1 VYNNNILPPKDYW
14 IRVTATDAAGA
25 SDIEFFHG
33 YNCHGSV
40 IDGYIAGATVFFDA
54 NKNGVKDADESSTI
68 TGPKGEY
75 ALDISLEKYDKNQ
88 NGKIDAEEGNIVAFG
103 GIDTDTG
110 LPLETPVTAPVDATV
125 VTMLTSLVVD
135 LIDKGI
141 APERAQSLVKAGL
154 ALPAEV
160 DLTSLDPIHATENKL
175 PGGVEV
181 LREMVKAQNFI
192 TQTSAL
198 IEGAS
203 KAAKKDIVK
212 AVVNSITDPIQSGK
226 VLNLSKAADL
236 EPIIKQAAAK
246 IQEIDP
252 SFTSKTVT
260 EIGSQA
266 AIVMATENQRIDE
279 AVSQPTPSSIRE
291 SVARVQQVALG
302 ETTQDFREVG
312 AGKIDI
318 SKLVDDNTGTVLDSI
333 IEAVRLPVEFASS
346 IVSGDADL
354 GSNSPNAIL
363 ATDSEDILTG
373 DSGNDVLRDMRG
385 KASLDKGIGN
395 DSVFGGQGSETLLG
409 SSGDDALFGGKG
421 DDFLNGGLG
430 NDTLTGGMG
439 ADKFLLSTNSG
450 TDTITDFEVGQDL
463 LVLGNG
469 LSFSQLAIVQDSG
482 ATLIRFA
489 QTGEILA
496 SLTGVSASSI
506 SSANFGLI

>member
-1 VYNNNILPPKDYW
+1 
-14 IRVTATDAAGA
+14 
-25 SDIEFFHG
+25 
-33 YNCHGSV
+33 
-40 IDGYIAGATVFFDA
+40 
-54 NKNGVKDADESSTI
+54 
-68 TGPKGEY
+68 
-75 ALDISLEKYDKNQ
+75 
-88 NGKIDAEEGNIVAFG
+88 
-103 GIDTDTG
+103 

-125 VTMLTSLVVD
+125 VTMLTTLVVD
-135 LIDKGI
+135 LIDKGN

-212 AVVNSITDPIQSGK
+212 AVVNSITGSIQSGK

-246 IQEIDP
+246 IQEINP
-252 SFTSKTVT
+252 SFSSKTVT

-266 AIVMATENQRIDE
+266 ATVMATENQRIDA

-302 ETTQDFREVG
+302 KTTQDFREVG

-318 SKLVDDNTGTVLDSI
+318 SKLVADYTDTFLDSI
-333 IEAVRLPVEFASS
+333 IEPVRLPVEFASS
-346 IVSGDADL
+346 IVSDDADL
-354 GSNSPNAIL
+354 ASNSPNAIL
-363 ATDSEDILTG
+363 ATDSDDILTG
-373 DSGNDVLRDMRG
+373 DSGNDVLIGMRG
-385 KASLDKGIGN
+385 KASLDKGSGN

-409 SSGDDALFGGKG
+409 SSADDALFGGKG

-450 TDTITDFEVGQDL
+450 TDTITDFEVSQDL

-469 LSFSQLAIVQDSG
+469 LNFSELAIVQDSG

-506 SSANFGLI
+506 SAANFGLI